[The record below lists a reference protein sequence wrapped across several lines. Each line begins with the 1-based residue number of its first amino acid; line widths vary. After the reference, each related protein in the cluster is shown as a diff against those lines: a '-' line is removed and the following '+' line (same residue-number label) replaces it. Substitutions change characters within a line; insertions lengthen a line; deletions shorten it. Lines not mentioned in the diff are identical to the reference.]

1 MYLGPADPGS
11 IEVKR
16 ARGGETWTSP
26 CVMNQ
31 VCRCIDRAIQQ
42 ASLCATSYPQSG
54 YCRNTSLSESAGRKR
69 GFRRSQ
75 VLVDR
80 ASPD

>member
-1 MYLGPADPGS
+1 MDLGPADPDS

-16 ARGGETWTSP
+16 ARGGETWTSLR
-26 CVMNQ
+26 VMNQ
-31 VCRCIDRAIQQ
+31 VCRCIELAIQQ
-42 ASLCATSYPQSG
+42 ASLCATSYPQSSN
-54 YCRNTSLSESAGRKR
+54 CRITSLSESAGRKR

-75 VLVDR
+75 ALVDR